1 MRIGIVT
8 PAFNVAP
15 FIGAAI
21 GSVLRQTHT
30 DWRMVVVDDGST
42 DRTAAVVRCFHD
54 PRLSLIRQ
62 PNAGVSAARNR
73 GAAALTCDAI
83 LFLDGDDWLAPFAL
97 EVLARGLVDDAV
109 AVAVAGAWQKGAMVH
124 PPASG
129 DLLPRLLVRNQFV
142 NGGHVLI
149 RRSAAGLFRCDL
161 RFGEDWEY
169 WTRLP
174 GRFAAADDPRPVLV
188 VRERPGSAYLR
199 MATDPES
206 FAPCLDAIH
215 ANPTVIARFPAA
227 TRALLRRRAEAEM
240 HWVIGREL
248 IRHRRT
254 AEGLSWLRGSVIAAP
269 SARRVALLALA
280 HGVPLLPGAW
290 RGAMRPY
297 ALDGAALLPHSS

>member
-42 DRTAAVVRCFHD
+42 DRTAAVVRSFHD

-97 EVLARGLVDDAV
+97 EVLARGLVDD

-206 FAPCLDAIH
+206 FALPGCDPCQSD
-215 ANPTVIARFPAA
+215 RD
-227 TRALLRRRAEAEM
+227 RALPGRNARGAAAAGGGGDALGDRAGADP
-240 HWVIGREL
+240 
-248 IRHRRT
+248 
-254 AEGLSWLRGSVIAAP
+254 P
-269 SARRVALLALA
+269 SA
-280 HGVPLLPGAW
+280 
-290 RGAMRPY
+290 
-297 ALDGAALLPHSS
+297 DS